1 MLEEHL
7 LQQRNKF
14 KTMRSSMR
22 LPGKLSIGWFYDVF
36 INSMMEGLV
45 ICSIVA
51 DNIERIWLTSEQMAM
66 CLAYIFDNLSK
77 EVRVWDCFLL
87 LLVCLLSFTLLGSL

>member
-1 MLEEHL
+1 
-7 LQQRNKF
+7 
-14 KTMRSSMR
+14 MR

-36 INSMMEGLV
+36 IHSMMEGLV
-45 ICSIVA
+45 ICSIVV

-66 CLAYIFDNLSK
+66 CLAYNFYNLSE

-87 LLVCLLSFTLLGSL
+87 LLVGLLSFTLLGSL